1 MSSRPSKLASA
12 EQPPA
17 IPFSGVIV
25 NGLAIFLG
33 AFLLFS
39 VEPLVAKKILPW
51 FGGSA
56 AVWST
61 CLVFYQSALL
71 LGYLYA
77 QAVSRYLRPALQT
90 AVHGVL
96 LLACI
101 ALLPIGPSARW
112 KMQSPAHPMLL
123 IFIALTASIGLPFLT
138 LSATNPLLQAWLARQ
153 GHGRPYRLF
162 ALSNFASL
170 AALMLYPSVIEP
182 ALDLR
187 AQTAIW
193 STTFAGFAVLCLYAA
208 WTAQK
213 SRAAGAELEA
223 EAALSVPS
231 GISAGAELTWFV
243 LAACGSM
250 LLLAITN
257 HLDENVAAVPLLW
270 ILPLGVY
277 LLSFIVS
284 FGTTLYRRSLWLR
297 LLAFALGILGYSI
310 YNIDVVEAIQITIPV
325 FLAGLFLCCMF
336 CHGELHQLR
345 PPTANLTGFYV
356 MIAAGG
362 AAGAIFIGLVAPQI
376 FAGIYELPVTL
387 IFTGVVALVLTWG
400 SGRWPMR
407 VLWFGVTGC
416 MIAVCVANVRAYH
429 EDAITLRRSFYGSLR
444 VVQSPHAGPE
454 QYRTLYHGTI
464 QHGAEYL
471 LPPRRSRPT
480 TYYGPDSGIGIVLR
494 ESFDQPKRVGI
505 VGLGVGTIASYGQHG
520 DTYWFYEI
528 NRQVIEIAQTLFFY
542 LRESAASV
550 QIVEGDARLSLA
562 ADKSAPFDVL
572 ALDAFSGDA
581 IPVHLLTREAF
592 QLYLQHLRPQGVL
605 AFHISNNYLDL
616 APVVGQLAKEI
627 GYQAVLVH
635 NHGDLDNLILP
646 ADWVLVTRNP
656 RVLDN
661 AAVRVHMKPIAPR
674 AGLRPWTDD
683 YNNLIQ
689 IFRVPEIH

>member
-1 MSSRPSKLASA
+1 MLSDPSKLTTAG
-12 EQPPA
+12 QPPA
-17 IPFSGVIV
+17 IAVSCLII
-25 NGLAIFLG
+25 NGLAIFVG

-61 CLVFYQSALL
+61 CLVFYQTALL

-77 QAVSRYLRPALQT
+77 QAISRYLRPALQT

-96 LLACI
+96 LLGCLT
-101 ALLPIGPSARW
+101 LLPIGPSARW
-112 KMQSPAHPMLL
+112 KVQSPEDPMLL
-123 IFIALTASIGLPFLT
+123 ILVALAASIGLPFLT
-138 LSATNPLLQAWLARQ
+138 LSATNPLLQDWLARQ
-153 GHGRPYRLF
+153 GHSRPYRLF

-170 AALMLYPSVIEP
+170 AALILYPSVIEP
-182 ALDLR
+182 ALDLG

-193 STTFAGFAVLCLYAA
+193 STAFGGFAVLCLYAA
-208 WTAQK
+208 WTAQR
-213 SRAAGAELEA
+213 SRAASAELA
-223 EAALSVPS
+223 PEAALS
-231 GISAGAELTWFV
+231 ISTEATAAIEVTWFA

-270 ILPLGVY
+270 VLPLSVY

-284 FGTTLYRRSLWLR
+284 FGTSLYRRSLWLR

-310 YNIDVVEAIQITIPV
+310 YNINVVEGIQITIPV

-336 CHGELHQLR
+336 CHGELHRLR
-345 PPTANLTGFYV
+345 PPTANLTRFYV

-362 AAGAIFIGLVAPQI
+362 AAGAIFIGLIAPQI
-376 FAGIYELPVTL
+376 FTGIYELPVTL
-387 IFTGVVALVLTWG
+387 VLTAVLALILTWS
-400 SGRWPMR
+400 SGGWPMR
-407 VLWFGVTGC
+407 MLWFGATGC
-416 MIAVCVANVRAYH
+416 MIAVCIANVRAYH
-429 EDAITLRRSFYGSLR
+429 EGAITLRRSFYGSLR
-444 VVQSPHAGPE
+444 VVQSAHPGPD

-471 LPPRRSRPT
+471 LPPRRARPT

-494 ESFDQPKRVGI
+494 ECFDSPKRVGI
-505 VGLGVGTIASYGQHG
+505 VGLGVGTIAAYGQPG
-520 DTYWFYEI
+520 DTFRFYEI
-528 NRQVIEIAQTLFFY
+528 NHQVVEIAQTLFFY
-542 LRESAASV
+542 LRESAAAI
-550 QIVEGDARLSLA
+550 QIVEGDGRLSLA
-562 ADKSAPFDVL
+562 ADNSAPFDVL

-592 QLYLQHLRPQGVL
+592 KLYLRHLRPIGVL
-605 AFHISNNYLDL
+605 AFHVSNNYLDL
-616 APVVGQLAKEI
+616 APVVAQLAHEI

-635 NHGDLDNLILP
+635 NHADDDNLILP
-646 ADWVLVTRNP
+646 ADWVLVTRNTT
-656 RVLDN
+656 VLDN
-661 AAVRVHMKPIAPR
+661 PAVRVHAKPIARR

-689 IFRVPEIH
+689 IFRVPEIR